1 MNASDRA
8 PWRDRTAIAAGVG
21 AVAVAIWLAPASVD
35 IVRWN
40 ADGPTRVALFA
51 PLDHLG
57 WIALVAALCL
67 AAFFVWARGKPARL
81 TKIASVARPLSLLWL
96 WSVPYLPWLPDRI
109 PLLLVLA
116 GPIRWAIATY
126 AVAAA
131 AGIVARLDTL
141 ARDVAPRTGRRLV
154 FAISLAVYLA
164 AGTYSARTI
173 GIGGDEPHY
182 LMIAQSL
189 ITDGDLLIEN
199 NHQRKE
205 YLPFFGGELRP
216 DFMVRG
222 KNGQIYS
229 IHSPGLSVLLLPA
242 FALTGY
248 PGALV
253 IVCLLAALTAL
264 AVFDLADAIAGRS
277 AALFAWAATCLT
289 VPFLPTAWLIYPEI
303 AGALV
308 SAWAL
313 RWIWNRSEP
322 RTTTWLWRGVALAAL
337 PWLHTKFV
345 VLLGVFGAALAWQLR
360 GRLRALIAL
369 AAPVALSVAAWL
381 WYFYLLYGVFD
392 PQVPYGA
399 YMPQVH
405 ARNIPRGLLGI
416 LFDQKFGV
424 LVYSPIYLAAIGGWW
439 AMVRRTD
446 LRYLGL
452 VLGAA
457 TALFM
462 PSNARL
468 YMWWGGSSSPARFFV
483 PLIPCFAPMIAV
495 ALADARRGW
504 TRALFGGWL
513 LISVG
518 IALTAAMMP
527 DQLLLY
533 SDPHGRARVLLAI
546 EGGSPLA
553 GSFPTFTPPDW
564 RTSLVALL
572 PWIAAGAA
580 AIAAL
585 AMAQRLARRASPGGL
600 GVVASIVFLVVA
612 GLGTARPDAALR
624 DETARRGLLELIW
637 RWDPHG
643 VRAFEYGRNA
653 QVGDARLRELNVV
666 ALGAALEPV
675 ALPAGKYEARVWFA
689 GAAARD
695 GEILVGSARN
705 AVFGRIVGAVA
716 NPATVPFELPSDAP
730 HVAIKV
736 RDDRLAARVVG
747 AEIVPHEIVPVA
759 ARGGHTVRAVESI
772 TNAPRGYIVYLD
784 STTYPEG
791 GVFWTRGTDPAHIL
805 VAPGGASRI
814 ALTMFLGPLSGDVR
828 VSIAG
833 KEARVRVEGNS
844 PTEFEADLPRDA
856 RLVPVEIQ
864 SPGQFRP
871 ASVDPTST
879 DTRRLGCQVRIGLK

>member
-1 MNASDRA
+1 
-8 PWRDRTAIAAGVG
+8 
-21 AVAVAIWLAPASVD
+21 
-35 IVRWN
+35 
-40 ADGPTRVALFA
+40 
-51 PLDHLG
+51 
-57 WIALVAALCL
+57 
-67 AAFFVWARGKPARL
+67 
-81 TKIASVARPLSLLWL
+81 LSLLWL
-96 WSVPYLPWLPDRI
+96 WIVPYLPWLPDRI

-116 GPIRWAIATY
+116 GPIRWAIA
-126 AVAAA
+126 VSAAA
-131 AGIVARLDTL
+131 AATGI
-141 ARDVAPRTGRRLV
+141 APRLGRLAHDVTPRVGRRLV
-154 FAISLAVYLA
+154 FATSLVIYLA

-189 ITDGDLLIEN
+189 IADGDLLIEN

-242 FALTGY
+242 YALAGY
-248 PGALV
+248 PGALA

-264 AVFDLADAIAGRS
+264 AVFDFAVAIAGRS

-303 AGALV
+303 PGALV
-308 SAWAL
+308 SAWAA
-313 RWIWNRSEP
+313 RWIWNPSEP
-322 RTTTWLWRGVALAAL
+322 RTTRWLWRGVALATL

-360 GRLRALIAL
+360 GRLRALVAL
-369 AAPVALSVAAWL
+369 AAPVALSLAGWL

-392 PQVPYGA
+392 PQAPYGI
-399 YMPQVH
+399 YTLQVH
-405 ARNIPRGLLGI
+405 PKNIPRGLLGI

-439 AMVRRTD
+439 AMVRRAD

-452 VLGAA
+452 VLLAA

-462 PSNARL
+462 PSNARI
-468 YMWWGGSSSPARFFV
+468 YMWWGGSSAPARFLV
-483 PLIPCFAPMIAV
+483 PLIPCFAPMLAV
-495 ALADARRGW
+495 AVADRRRGW
-504 TRALFGGWL
+504 TRPLFGGWL
-513 LISVG
+513 LISAG

-546 EGGSPLA
+546 EASSPLA
-553 GSFPTFTPPDW
+553 GSYPTFTPPDW

-572 PWIAAGAA
+572 PWIAAVAA
-580 AIAAL
+580 AVAAL
-585 AMAQRLARRASPGGL
+585 AIAQRSARRRSPGGL
-600 GVVASIVFLVVA
+600 GVLASIVFLIVA
-612 GLGTARPDAALR
+612 GLGTARPEAALR
-624 DETARRGLLELIW
+624 DETARRGSLELIW

-643 VRAFEYGRNA
+643 LRAFEYGRNT

-666 ALGAALEPV
+666 TLDTALEPV

-695 GEILVGSARN
+695 GEIVVGSAQN
-705 AVFGRIVGAVA
+705 AVFGRIAGAVQ
-716 NPATVPFELPSDAP
+716 NPVTVPFELPSDAP

-736 RDDRLAARVVG
+736 HDEGLAARVVS
-747 AEIVPHEIVPVA
+747 AEIVPHEVLPVA
-759 ARGGHTVRAVESI
+759 ARGGHTVRAVESVA
-772 TNAPRGYIVYLD
+772 NAPRGYIVYLD
-784 STTYPEG
+784 STTFPEG
-791 GVFWTRGTDPAHIL
+791 GVFWTRGTDPANIL
-805 VAPGGASRI
+805 IAPGGASRMT
-814 ALTMFLGPLSGDVR
+814 LTMFLGPLSGEVH
-828 VSIAG
+828 VSVAG
-833 KEARVRVEGNS
+833 KESRVHMEANS
-844 PTEFEADLPRDA
+844 PAELEIDLPPGA

-871 ASVDPTST
+871 ASVDPNST